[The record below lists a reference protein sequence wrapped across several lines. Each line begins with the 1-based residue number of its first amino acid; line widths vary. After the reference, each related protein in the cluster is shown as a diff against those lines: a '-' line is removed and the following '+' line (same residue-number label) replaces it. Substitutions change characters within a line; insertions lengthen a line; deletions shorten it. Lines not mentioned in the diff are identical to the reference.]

1 MLIKE
6 LAAQRVCLYL
16 ILQGRL
22 DHVLDQEE
30 VLPFV
35 EMERP
40 TKFHSSY
47 QIVPCLQCSLT
58 EILIK
63 RIIILMFIN
72 IQVISVH
79 QFIQAHAD
87 YLLL

>member
-6 LAAQRVCLYL
+6 LAAQRVCRYL

-22 DHVLDQEE
+22 DHVLDQGE
-30 VLPFV
+30 VLPSG
-35 EMERP
+35 EKERP
-40 TKFHSSY
+40 TKLDSSY

-63 RIIILMFIN
+63 RIKI
-72 IQVISVH
+72 V